1 MEDRPVVERVRKPV
15 YPGACPHCG
24 SLDGVEHRAG
34 KACLDCGAVYKDGE
48 VLKSGTVDVHYSLDV
63 QDYRGA
69 TLWRD
74 TLDVLFD
81 AQCDI
86 AAGLKIPPG
95 SSFAKWL
102 RSKQRREGLID
113 DGDTIVAMEKIVGKI
128 MKHAR
133 FVRDEYK
140 LQSIQRLQKVMPDAC
155 RFQLTLAKR

>member
-1 MEDRPVVERVRKPV
+1 MERERKPI

-24 SLDGVEHRAG
+24 SLDGAPHRAG

-48 VLKSGTVDVHYSLDV
+48 VLKSGSVDVHYSLDV

-102 RSKQRREGLID
+102 RSKQRKPDLID
-113 DGDTIVAMEKIVGKI
+113 DGETIVAMEKIVAKI
-128 MKHAR
+128 MKHSR
-133 FVRDEYK
+133 FVRDAYK
-140 LQSIQRLQKVMPDAC
+140 LRSIELLSKVMPDAC
-155 RFQLTLAKR
+155 RFVLTLARR